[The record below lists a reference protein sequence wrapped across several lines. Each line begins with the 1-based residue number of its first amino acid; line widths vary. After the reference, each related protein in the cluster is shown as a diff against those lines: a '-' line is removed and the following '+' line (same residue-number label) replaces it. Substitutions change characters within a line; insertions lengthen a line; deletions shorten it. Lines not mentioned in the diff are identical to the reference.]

1 MLNLSRSQ
9 VGTHEPALK
18 LYLFNLWCHIQYR
31 HHTHVIIFIL
41 FFHFSAPC
49 RAKI

>member
-18 LYLFNLWCHIQYR
+18 LYLFNPVWCHIQYR

-41 FFHFSAPC
+41 FFSF
-49 RAKI
+49 